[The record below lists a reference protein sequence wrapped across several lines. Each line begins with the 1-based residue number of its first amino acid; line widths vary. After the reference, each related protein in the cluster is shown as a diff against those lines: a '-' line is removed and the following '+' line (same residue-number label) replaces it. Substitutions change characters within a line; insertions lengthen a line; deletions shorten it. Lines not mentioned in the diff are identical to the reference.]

1 MGALKPFIQSKDARA
16 QADFYLQALG
26 GKLMSV
32 GTHGELTGAE
42 NEHKDKV
49 MHMCIAVAGENY
61 VFLADAIEP
70 IDSGSAISLSIGY
83 GSQDEARE
91 AFGQLAEGGQI
102 RHPIEMQPFG
112 LYYGELTDK
121 FGIRWMITAG

>member
-1 MGALKPFIQSKDARA
+1 MGALKPYIHSENART

-32 GTHGELTGAE
+32 GTHGELMGVE

-70 IDSGSAISLSIGY
+70 VDSGSAISLTIGY
-83 GSQDEARE
+83 ATQDEARE
-91 AFGQLAEGGQI
+91 AFGKLAEGGQI
-102 RHPIEMQPFG
+102 WQPIEMQPFG
-112 LYYGELTDK
+112 L
-121 FGIRWMITAG
+121 

>member
-1 MGALKPFIQSKDARA
+1 MGALKPYIQSEDARA

-32 GTHGELTGAE
+32 STHGELMGAE
-42 NEHKDKV
+42 NEFKDKV

-70 IDSGSAISLSIGY
+70 VGSGSAVALSIGY
-83 GSQDEARE
+83 AAQDEARE
-91 AFGQLAEGGQI
+91 AFGKLAEGGQI
-102 RHPIEMQPFG
+102 RHPIETQPFG
-112 LYYGELTDK
+112 LYFGELTDK

>member
-1 MGALKPFIQSKDARA
+1 MGTLKPYIQSEDARA

-32 GTHGELTGAE
+32 STHGELMGAQ
-42 NEHKDKV
+42 NEFKDKV

-70 IDSGSAISLSIGY
+70 VGSGAAVALTIGY
-83 GSQDEARE
+83 ATQDEARE
-91 AFGQLAEGGQI
+91 AFGKLAEGGHVK
-102 RHPIEMQPFG
+102 HPIEMQPFG

-121 FGIRWMITAG
+121 FGIRWMVTAG

>member
-1 MGALKPFIQSKDARA
+1 MGALKPYIHSENARA

-32 GTHGELTGAE
+32 GTHGELMGVD

-70 IDSGSAISLSIGY
+70 FDAGSAISLSIGY

-91 AFGQLAEGGQI
+91 AFGKLAEGGQI